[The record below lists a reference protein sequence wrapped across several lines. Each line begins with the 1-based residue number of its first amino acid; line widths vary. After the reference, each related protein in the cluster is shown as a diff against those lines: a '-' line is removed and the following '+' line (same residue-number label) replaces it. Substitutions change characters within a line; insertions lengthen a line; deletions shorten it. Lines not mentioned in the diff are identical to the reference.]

1 MKYIFIF
8 LNNKIISCDTILPFI
23 NDLKTK
29 SNTKIV
35 FYVFDMKTFNFL
47 RENININN
55 LINSNGKLVF
65 FGFHQKYKFIRVFL
79 RIIHIL
85 IIILISIFQKTANI
99 HCGYLEGFPFNLIYL
114 FNKKNTFLFESN
126 CWGYSELTNNVASLF
141 YKNRVSEDLKQL
153 KAYNNLVCFNKDW
166 PQYKIAQKTKKN
178 IFLINSTRTTN
189 NWLDECQRQAKILK
203 QENSY
208 WLSQINKSKRSII
221 YILGYLGKLPT
232 LHKNETGET
241 LFRETIK
248 ILIEETDLVILLKPH
263 AITDIKNIRSI
274 LDEYASD
281 RVHIIYNHI
290 AILSHFCD
298 YSISNYFSLTIPDVW
313 TSGVKTI
320 EYTHYDEEV
329 MILTK
334 SNTLRPKYVD
344 VFINKDPDLLR
355 FELKKDFIK
364 KKRTLKNIKFDDTK
378 LLQEKFL

>member
-1 MKYIFIF
+1 M
-8 LNNKIISCDTILPFI
+8 LG
-23 NDLKTK
+23 
-29 SNTKIV
+29 V
-35 FYVFDMKTFNFL
+35 
-47 RENININN
+47 
-55 LINSNGKLVF
+55 
-65 FGFHQKYKFIRVFL
+65 
-79 RIIHIL
+79 
-85 IIILISIFQKTANI
+85 
-99 HCGYLEGFPFNLIYL
+99 
-114 FNKKNTFLFESN
+114 
-126 CWGYSELTNNVASLF
+126 SELTNTIVLLF
-141 YKNRVSEDLKQL
+141 YKNRVSEELKQL
-153 KAYNNLVCFNKDW
+153 KAYSNLVCFNKDW

>member
-8 LNNKIISCDTILPFI
+8 LSNKLISSDTIVPFI
-23 NDLKTK
+23 NDLKPK

-35 FYVFDMKTFNFL
+35 FYVFHMNTYNQL
-47 RENININN
+47 RKNVTINN

-65 FGFHQKYKFIRVFL
+65 FGFYEKYKWIRKFL

-85 IIILISIFQKTANI
+85 IIMLISIFQKSANI
-99 HCGYLEGFPFNLIYL
+99 HFGYLEGFPFKLIYL
-114 FNKKNTFLFESN
+114 LNKKNTFLFESN
-126 CWGYSELTNNVASLF
+126 CWGYSELTNNIVLLF
-141 YKNRVSEDLKQL
+141 YKNRLSEGLKPL
-153 KAYNNLVCFNKDW
+153 KAYNNLVCFDKDW

-178 IFLINSTRTTN
+178 IFLIKSTRTTN

-203 QENSY
+203 QENPC
-208 WLSQINKSKRSII
+208 WLSQINESKRSII
-221 YILGYLGKLPT
+221 YIIGSLGKLPII
-232 LHKNETGET
+232 HKSETGET

-263 AITDIKNIRSI
+263 AITDIKVIRSI

-281 RVHIIYNHI
+281 RVHIIYNHV

-298 YSISNYFSLTIPDVW
+298 YSISNYFSLAIPDAW

-320 EYTHYDEEV
+320 EYSHYDEEV

-334 SNTLRPKYVD
+334 SNTIRPKYVD
-344 VFINKDPDLLR
+344 IFINKDPDLLR

-364 KKRTLKNIKFDDTK
+364 KKRAIKYIEYDDTK
-378 LLQEKFL
+378 LLKEKFL